1 MNCPYCG
8 KELKNEVTC
17 DACKKNISFY
27 VKSVKASNSYY
38 NIALN
43 KAKVRDLSN
52 AIVDLKKSIQL
63 NKANYEARNLLGLI
77 YYEVGEIVAALTQWV
92 LSKHFNPDNEMAE
105 RYLNDIQSSP
115 TKIDNYNQSFKKFN
129 LALQAAKQG
138 NDDLALIHLK
148 KVVNLNLHF
157 IKAMHLMA
165 LIYIKQEQ
173 YAKANKILQRAKRI
187 DVTNNT
193 TLRYLEEVKLNL
205 EEEEEKASR
214 FKKENLYNSL
224 APVDIGQEAKS
235 NWSAFLYLV
244 VGIVIGIAV
253 VATLVVPS
261 ISQKTQKAYN
271 KKIIKDS
278 DDQTSSRVQMTKLE
292 DKIDEQ
298 TKDVDKKQKEIDS
311 YENKMENLK
320 DYNNLLAASRLFING
335 DKEGA
340 ALKLAKVNSEEFV
353 EEDANVLY
361 EYIKDEVYDDVIK
374 KLAEEGRRKCNSGK
388 LEEALVVLKQAYDLT
403 DEDET
408 VLYFLGRTYQKM
420 GEKEKA
426 KEIFEKQIDKFPNTS
441 RSSTAKKRLREM
453 GYEYKEKSERDSDNE
468 DSDNEDSNNEDS
480 NNENSDNE
488 EDSGEDNNN

>member
-1 MNCPYCG
+1 M
-8 KELKNEVTC
+8 
-17 DACKKNISFY
+17 
-27 VKSVKASNSYY
+27 
-38 NIALN
+38 
-43 KAKVRDLSN
+43 
-52 AIVDLKKSIQL
+52 
-63 NKANYEARNLLGLI
+63 
-77 YYEVGEIVAALTQWV
+77 
-92 LSKHFNPDNEMAE
+92 
-105 RYLNDIQSSP
+105 
-115 TKIDNYNQSFKKFN
+115 
-129 LALQAAKQG
+129 
-138 NDDLALIHLK
+138 
-148 KVVNLNLHF
+148 
-157 IKAMHLMA
+157 
-165 LIYIKQEQ
+165 
-173 YAKANKILQRAKRI
+173 
-187 DVTNNT
+187 
-193 TLRYLEEVKLNL
+193 
-205 EEEEEKASR
+205 
-214 FKKENLYNSL
+214 
-224 APVDIGQEAKS
+224 
-235 NWSAFLYLV
+235 
-244 VGIVIGIAV
+244 
-253 VATLVVPS
+253 
-261 ISQKTQKAYN
+261 
-271 KKIIKDS
+271 
-278 DDQTSSRVQMTKLE
+278 
-292 DKIDEQ
+292 
-298 TKDVDKKQKEIDS
+298 
-311 YENKMENLK
+311 
-320 DYNNLLAASRLFING
+320 AASRLFING

>member
-8 KELKNEVTC
+8 EELKNEVKC

-27 VKSVKASNSYY
+27 VKAVKASNLYY
-38 NIALN
+38 NSALN
-43 KAKVRDLSN
+43 KAKVRDLSS
-52 AIVDLKKSIQL
+52 AIQDLKKSIQL

-77 YYEVGEIVAALTQWV
+77 YYEIGEIVAALTQWV

-187 DVTNNT
+187 DVSNNT
-193 TLRYLEEVKLNL
+193 TLRYLEEVKSNM
-205 EEEEEKASR
+205 EEEEEKSSR
-214 FKKENLYNSL
+214 LKKENLYNTL
-224 APVDIGQEAKS
+224 APVDIGIEAKS
-235 NWSAFLYLV
+235 NWSAFIYLV

-253 VATLVVPS
+253 VATLIVPS

-278 DDQTSSRVQMTKLE
+278 DDQTSNKVQMTKLE
-292 DKIDEQ
+292 DKIDELE
-298 TKDVDKKQKEIDS
+298 KDVDKKQKEIDS
-311 YENKMENLK
+311 YENKMDNLK

-340 ALKLAKVNSEEFV
+340 ALKLAKVNNEDFDQ
-353 EEDANVLY
+353 EDANVLY

-374 KLAEEGRRKCNSGK
+374 DLAEEGRRKCNSGN

-403 DEDET
+403 DDDET

-420 GEKEKA
+420 GEKDKA
-426 KEIFEKQIDKFPNTS
+426 KEMFEKQIDKFPNTS

-453 GYEYKEKSERDSDNE
+453 GFEYKEKSEDDSDNNDDSNDNADSDNE
-468 DSDNEDSNNEDS
+468 DS
-480 NNENSDNE
+480 
-488 EDSGEDNNN
+488 GNNND

>member
-8 KELKNEVTC
+8 EELKNEVKC

-27 VKSVKASNSYY
+27 VKAVKASNLYY
-38 NIALN
+38 NSALN
-43 KAKVRDLSN
+43 KAKVRDLSS
-52 AIVDLKKSIQL
+52 AIQDLKKSIQL

-77 YYEVGEIVAALTQWV
+77 YYEIGEIVAALTQWV

-187 DVTNNT
+187 DVSNNT
-193 TLRYLEEVKLNL
+193 TLRYLEEVKSNM
-205 EEEEEKASR
+205 EEEEEKSSR
-214 FKKENLYNSL
+214 LKKENLYNTL
-224 APVDIGQEAKS
+224 APVDIGIEAKS
-235 NWSAFLYLV
+235 NWSAFIYLV

-253 VATLVVPS
+253 VATLIVPS

-278 DDQTSSRVQMTKLE
+278 DDQTSNNVQMTKLE
-292 DKIDEQ
+292 DKIDELK
-298 TKDVDKKQKEIDS
+298 KDVDKKQKEIDS
-311 YENKMENLK
+311 YENKMDNLK

-340 ALKLAKVNSEEFV
+340 ALKLAKVNNEDFDQ
-353 EEDANVLY
+353 EDASVLY
-361 EYIKDEVYDDVIK
+361 EYIKDEVYGDVIK
-374 KLAEEGRRKCNSGK
+374 DLAEEGRRKCNSGN
-388 LEEALVVLKQAYDLT
+388 LEEALVVLKQAYELT
-403 DEDET
+403 DDDET

-420 GEKEKA
+420 GEKDKA
-426 KEIFEKQIDKFPNTS
+426 KEMFEKQIDKFPNTS

-453 GYEYKEKSERDSDNE
+453 GFEYKEKSEDDSDNNDSNDNADSDNE
-468 DSDNEDSNNEDS
+468 DS
-480 NNENSDNE
+480 
-488 EDSGEDNNN
+488 GNNND

>member
-8 KELKNEVTC
+8 EELKNEVKC

-27 VKSVKASNSYY
+27 VKAVKASNLYY
-38 NIALN
+38 NSALN
-43 KAKVRDLSN
+43 KAKVRDLSS
-52 AIVDLKKSIQL
+52 AIQDLKKSIQL

-77 YYEVGEIVAALTQWV
+77 YYEIGEIVAALTQWV

-187 DVTNNT
+187 DVSNNT
-193 TLRYLEEVKLNL
+193 TLRYLEEVKSNM
-205 EEEEEKASR
+205 EEEEEKTSR
-214 FKKENLYNSL
+214 LKKENLYNTL
-224 APVDIGQEAKS
+224 APVDIGIEAKS
-235 NWSAFLYLV
+235 NWSAFIYLV

-253 VATLVVPS
+253 VATLIVPS

-278 DDQTSSRVQMTKLE
+278 DDQTSNNVQMTKLE
-292 DKIDEQ
+292 DKIDELK
-298 TKDVDKKQKEIDS
+298 KDVDKKQKEIDS
-311 YENKMENLK
+311 YENKMDNLK

-340 ALKLAKVNSEEFV
+340 ALKLAKVNNEDFDQ
-353 EEDANVLY
+353 EDASVLY

-374 KLAEEGRRKCNSGK
+374 DLAEEGRRKCNSGN
-388 LEEALVVLKQAYDLT
+388 LEEALVVLKQAYELT
-403 DEDET
+403 DDDET

-420 GEKEKA
+420 GEKDKA
-426 KEIFEKQIDKFPNTS
+426 KEMFEKQIDKFPNTS

-453 GYEYKEKSERDSDNE
+453 GFEYKEKSEDDSDNNDSNDNADSDNE
-468 DSDNEDSNNEDS
+468 DS
-480 NNENSDNE
+480 
-488 EDSGEDNNN
+488 GNNND

>member
-8 KELKNEVTC
+8 EELKNEVKC
-17 DACKKNISFY
+17 DACNKNISFY
-27 VKSVKASNSYY
+27 VKAVKASNLYY
-38 NIALN
+38 NSALN
-43 KAKVRDLSN
+43 KAKVRDLSS
-52 AIVDLKKSIQL
+52 AIQDLKKSIQL

-77 YYEVGEIVAALTQWV
+77 YYETGEIVAALTQWV

-105 RYLNDIQSSP
+105 KYLNDIQSSP

-165 LIYIKQEQ
+165 LIYIKQKQ

-187 DVTNNT
+187 DVSNNT
-193 TLRYLEEVKLNL
+193 TLRYLEEVKSNM
-205 EEEEEKASR
+205 EEEEEKSSR
-214 FKKENLYNSL
+214 LKKENLYNTL
-224 APVDIGQEAKS
+224 APVDIGIEAKS
-235 NWSAFLYLV
+235 NWSAFIYLV

-278 DDQTSSRVQMTKLE
+278 DDQTSNKVQMTKLE
-292 DKIDEQ
+292 DKIDELE
-298 TKDVDKKQKEIDS
+298 KDVDKKQKEIDS
-311 YENKMENLK
+311 YENKMDNLK
-320 DYNNLLAASRLFING
+320 DYNNLLAASRLYING

-340 ALKLAKVNSEEFV
+340 ALKLAKVNNEDFDQ
-353 EEDANVLY
+353 EDANVLY

-374 KLAEEGRRKCNSGK
+374 DLAEEGRRKCNSGN

-403 DEDET
+403 DDDET

-420 GEKEKA
+420 GEKDKA
-426 KEIFEKQIDKFPNTS
+426 KEMFEKQIDKFPNTS

-453 GYEYKEKSERDSDNE
+453 GFEYKEKSENDSDNNDDSNDNADTDNE
-468 DSDNEDSNNEDS
+468 DS
-480 NNENSDNE
+480 
-488 EDSGEDNNN
+488 GNNND

>member
-8 KELKNEVTC
+8 EELKNEVKC

-27 VKSVKASNSYY
+27 VKAVKASNLYY
-38 NIALN
+38 NSALN
-43 KAKVRDLSN
+43 KAKVRDLSS
-52 AIVDLKKSIQL
+52 AIQDLKKSIQL

-77 YYEVGEIVAALTQWV
+77 YYEIGEIVAALTQWV

-187 DVTNNT
+187 DVSNNT
-193 TLRYLEEVKLNL
+193 TLRYLEEVKSNM
-205 EEEEEKASR
+205 EEEEEKSSR
-214 FKKENLYNSL
+214 LKKENLYNTL
-224 APVDIGQEAKS
+224 APVDIGIEAKS
-235 NWSAFLYLV
+235 NWSAFIYLV

-253 VATLVVPS
+253 VATLIVPS

-278 DDQTSSRVQMTKLE
+278 DDQTSNNVQMTKLE
-292 DKIDEQ
+292 DKIDELK
-298 TKDVDKKQKEIDS
+298 KDVDKKQKEIDS
-311 YENKMENLK
+311 YENKMDNLK

-340 ALKLAKVNSEEFV
+340 ALKLAKVNNEDFDQ
-353 EEDANVLY
+353 EDASVLY

-374 KLAEEGRRKCNSGK
+374 DLAEEGRRKCNSGN
-388 LEEALVVLKQAYDLT
+388 LEEALVVLKQAYELT
-403 DEDET
+403 DDDET

-420 GEKEKA
+420 GEKDKA
-426 KEIFEKQIDKFPNTS
+426 KEMFEKQIDKFPNTS

-453 GYEYKEKSERDSDNE
+453 GFEYKEKSEDDSDNNDSNDNADSDNE
-468 DSDNEDSNNEDS
+468 DS
-480 NNENSDNE
+480 
-488 EDSGEDNNN
+488 GNNND

>member
-1 MNCPYCG
+1 MKCPYCG
-8 KELKNEVTC
+8 EELNNEVKC

-27 VKSVKASNSYY
+27 VKSVRASNSYY

-43 KAKVRDLSN
+43 KAKVRDLSS
-52 AIVDLKKSIQL
+52 AIQDLKKSIQL

-77 YYEVGEIVAALTQWV
+77 YYEMGEIVDALTQWV

-105 RYLNDIQSSP
+105 KYLNDIQSSP

-187 DVTNNT
+187 DVSNNT
-193 TLRYLEEVKLNL
+193 TLRYLEEVKLNM
-205 EEEEEKASR
+205 EEEEEKSGR
-214 FKKENLYNSL
+214 FKKENLYNTL
-224 APVDIGQEAKS
+224 APVDIGLEAKS
-235 NWSAFLYLV
+235 NWSAFIYLV
-244 VGIVIGIAV
+244 VGIIVGIAV

-261 ISQKTQKAYN
+261 ITQRTQKDYN
-271 KKIIKDS
+271 KKIIQDS
-278 DDQTSSRVQMTKLE
+278 DDQTSNKVQMTKLE
-292 DKIDEQ
+292 DKIDELE
-298 TKDVDKKQKEIDS
+298 KDVDKKQKEIDS
-311 YENKMENLK
+311 YENKMDNLK
-320 DYNNLLAASRLFING
+320 DYNNLLAASRLYING

-340 ALKLAKVNSEEFV
+340 ALKLAKVNNEDFDQ
-353 EEDANVLY
+353 EDANVLY

-374 KLAEEGRRKCNSGK
+374 DLAEEGRRKCNSGN
-388 LEEALVVLKQAYDLT
+388 LEEALVVLKQAYELT
-403 DEDET
+403 DDDET

-420 GEKEKA
+420 GEKDKA
-426 KEIFEKQIDKFPNTS
+426 KEIFEKQIAKFPNTS

-453 GYEYKEKSERDSDNE
+453 GFEYKEKSEDDSDNNDDSNDNA

-480 NNENSDNE
+480 
-488 EDSGEDNNN
+488 GNNND

>member
-8 KELKNEVTC
+8 EELKNEVKC

-27 VKSVKASNSYY
+27 VKAVKASNLYY
-38 NIALN
+38 NSALN
-43 KAKVRDLSN
+43 KAKVRDLSS
-52 AIVDLKKSIQL
+52 AIQDLKKSIQL

-77 YYEVGEIVAALTQWV
+77 YYEIGEIVAALTQWV

-187 DVTNNT
+187 DVSNNT
-193 TLRYLEEVKLNL
+193 TLRYLEEVKSNM
-205 EEEEEKASR
+205 EEEEEKSSR
-214 FKKENLYNSL
+214 LKKENLYNTL
-224 APVDIGQEAKS
+224 APVDIGIEAKS
-235 NWSAFLYLV
+235 NWSAFIYLV

-253 VATLVVPS
+253 VATLIVPS

-278 DDQTSSRVQMTKLE
+278 DDQTSNNVQMTKLE
-292 DKIDEQ
+292 DKIDELK
-298 TKDVDKKQKEIDS
+298 KDVDKKQKEIDS
-311 YENKMENLK
+311 YENKMDNLK

-340 ALKLAKVNSEEFV
+340 ALKLAKVNNEDFDQ
-353 EEDANVLY
+353 EDASVLY

-374 KLAEEGRRKCNSGK
+374 DLAEEGRRKCNSGN
-388 LEEALVVLKQAYDLT
+388 LEEALVVLKQAYELT
-403 DEDET
+403 DDDET

-420 GEKEKA
+420 GEKDKA
-426 KEIFEKQIDKFPNTS
+426 KEMFGKQIDKFPNTS

-453 GYEYKEKSERDSDNE
+453 GFEYKEKSEDDSDNNDSNDNADSDNE
-468 DSDNEDSNNEDS
+468 DS
-480 NNENSDNE
+480 
-488 EDSGEDNNN
+488 GNNND

>member
-8 KELKNEVTC
+8 EELKNEVKC

-27 VKSVKASNSYY
+27 VKAVKASNLYY
-38 NIALN
+38 NSALN
-43 KAKVRDLSN
+43 KAKVRDLSS
-52 AIVDLKKSIQL
+52 AIQDLKKSIQL

-77 YYEVGEIVAALTQWV
+77 YYEIGEIVAALTQWV

-173 YAKANKILQRAKRI
+173 YAKGNKILQRAKRI
-187 DVTNNT
+187 DVSNNT
-193 TLRYLEEVKLNL
+193 TLRYLEEVKSNM
-205 EEEEEKASR
+205 EEEEEKSSR
-214 FKKENLYNSL
+214 LKKENLYNTL
-224 APVDIGQEAKS
+224 APVDIGIEAKS
-235 NWSAFLYLV
+235 NWSAFIYLV

-253 VATLVVPS
+253 VATLIVPS

-278 DDQTSSRVQMTKLE
+278 DDQTSNKVQMTKLE
-292 DKIDEQ
+292 DKIDELK
-298 TKDVDKKQKEIDS
+298 KDVDKKQKEIDS
-311 YENKMENLK
+311 YENKMDNLK

-340 ALKLAKVNSEEFV
+340 ALKLAKVNNEDFDQ
-353 EEDANVLY
+353 EDASVLY

-374 KLAEEGRRKCNSGK
+374 DLAEEGRRKCNSGN
-388 LEEALVVLKQAYDLT
+388 LEEALVVLKQAYELT
-403 DEDET
+403 DDDET

-420 GEKEKA
+420 GEKDKA
-426 KEIFEKQIDKFPNTS
+426 KEMFEKQIDKFPNTS

-453 GYEYKEKSERDSDNE
+453 GFEYKEKSEDDSDNNDSNDNADSDNE
-468 DSDNEDSNNEDS
+468 DS
-480 NNENSDNE
+480 
-488 EDSGEDNNN
+488 GNNND

>member
-8 KELKNEVTC
+8 EELKNEVKC

-27 VKSVKASNSYY
+27 VKAVKASNLYY
-38 NIALN
+38 NSALN
-43 KAKVRDLSN
+43 KAKVRDLSS
-52 AIVDLKKSIQL
+52 AIQDLKKSIQL

-77 YYEVGEIVAALTQWV
+77 YYEIGEIVAALTQWV

-187 DVTNNT
+187 DVSNNT
-193 TLRYLEEVKLNL
+193 TLRYLEEVKSNM
-205 EEEEEKASR
+205 EEEEEKSSR
-214 FKKENLYNSL
+214 LKKENLYNTL
-224 APVDIGQEAKS
+224 APVDIGIEAKS
-235 NWSAFLYLV
+235 NWSAFIYLV

-253 VATLVVPS
+253 VATLIVPS

-278 DDQTSSRVQMTKLE
+278 DDQTSNKVQMTKLE
-292 DKIDEQ
+292 DKIDELK
-298 TKDVDKKQKEIDS
+298 KDVDKKQKEIDS
-311 YENKMENLK
+311 YENKMDNLK

-340 ALKLAKVNSEEFV
+340 ALKLAKVNNEDFDQ
-353 EEDANVLY
+353 EDASVLY

-374 KLAEEGRRKCNSGK
+374 DLAEEGRRKCNSGN
-388 LEEALVVLKQAYDLT
+388 LEEALVVLKQAYELT
-403 DEDET
+403 DDDET

-420 GEKEKA
+420 GEKDKA
-426 KEIFEKQIDKFPNTS
+426 KEMFEKQIDKFPNTS

-453 GYEYKEKSERDSDNE
+453 GFEYKEKSEDDSDNNDSNDNADSDNE
-468 DSDNEDSNNEDS
+468 DS
-480 NNENSDNE
+480 
-488 EDSGEDNNN
+488 GNNND